1 MKFPESI
8 SFTSALADVRLAK
21 PAPAQEAAVV
31 DDSAEREKAA
41 YERGRQEGEAALREQ
56 LIAQRNEMAALLH
69 GVIDSLQKTVPQLV
83 HETESALIQL
93 ALESAQKIVAGMP
106 VNPKLVESVVR
117 EALQQVEDTAEVVI
131 QLHPDDLAL
140 LQKHKSDVL
149 KPSPNSKPLQF
160 SSSAEVTRGGC
171 LLRTRFGII
180 DARRETKLDQL
191 REALAA

>member
-1 MKFPESI
+1 MKSPI
-8 SFTSALADVRLAK
+8 SFTSALTDVRFVK
-21 PAPAQEAAVV
+21 PALAAEDVVV

-41 YERGRQEGEAALREQ
+41 YERGRHEGEIALREQ
-56 LIAQRNEMAALLH
+56 LIDQRNEMAALLN

-93 ALESAQKIVAGMP
+93 ALESAQKIVAGIP

-117 EALQQVEDTAEVVI
+117 EALKQVEDTADVVI
-131 QLHPDDLAL
+131 QLHPEDFAL

-149 KPSPNSKPLQF
+149 KPPPNSKPLQF
-160 SSSAEVTRGGC
+160 SSSADVTRGGC

-180 DARRETKLDQL
+180 DARRETKFDQL